1 MKQLSCTSYKSG
13 TNKDCCY
20 FSNNIMDTHKKC
32 SEKEISSDKLDFF
45 QEYRVIATDSYKKI
59 FDPCIR
65 KGQSLY
71 LLKACI
77 APNLTK
83 CCISLFVYDSFCSLI
98 TLAQAKIENV
108 LVYTQSFCS

>member
-1 MKQLSCTSYKSG
+1 
-13 TNKDCCY
+13 
-20 FSNNIMDTHKKC
+20 MDTHKKC
-32 SEKEISSDKLDFF
+32 FEKEHFLRFPQINSTFF

-83 CCISLFVYDSFCSLI
+83 CCISLFVYDSFCSL
-98 TLAQAKIENV
+98 TALAQAKIENV
-108 LVYTQSFCS
+108 LMYTQSFCS